1 MQGLVL
7 VDTDGEPVRNAM
19 SYMDQRAREELK
31 QGMTFGLRVAGINA
45 VRLLKS
51 LYYTGAWPRA

>member
-1 MQGLVL
+1 ML